1 MNKLLVLI
9 CVLVSVKS
17 VAMDL
22 ATNQVFNTAKQ
33 RTTDPRPLVNQ
44 VQLALLESVGGIFE
58 TLQIAEGSYPNYDGS
73 NFTSVAGKHSG
84 LSGVSV
90 NNGTKAITFDF
101 HPTEINPNL
110 AINPFQLI
118 YAPTINEGSITGWGC
133 SVENLSSLGSD
144 FIIPSEGSHPL
155 TLGLGWPY
163 EECTV
168 ASYLTGA

>member
-44 VQLALLESVGGIFE
+44 IQLALLESVGGVFE
-58 TLQIAEGSYPNYDGS
+58 TLKIAEGSYPDYSAFDSSTANKY
-73 NFTSVAGKHSG
+73 SG
-84 LSGVSV
+84 LINISV
-90 NNGTKAITFDF
+90 INNVITFSF
-101 HPTEINPNL
+101 NPTEINPNL
-110 AINPFQLI
+110 AISPFQLI
-118 YAPTINEGSITGWGC
+118 YDPIISQTSITGWDC
-133 SVENLSSLGSD
+133 SVANLSSLGSD

-163 EECTV
+163 EECIV
-168 ASYLTGA
+168 AS